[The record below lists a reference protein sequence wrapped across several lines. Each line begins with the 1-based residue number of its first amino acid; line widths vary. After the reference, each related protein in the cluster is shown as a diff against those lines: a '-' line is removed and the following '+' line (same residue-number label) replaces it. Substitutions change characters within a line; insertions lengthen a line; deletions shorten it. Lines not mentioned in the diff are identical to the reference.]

1 MHLLREEVHNPMLR
15 AVLFDLDNTLYDL
28 RAHWIT
34 CLRHALAN
42 VAAYTHYDLETLVHT
57 ALAAKVWIEQL
68 PDFLRAQGIVDQRI
82 IDDAFI
88 LYRNIWFDTL
98 TLDPEAPALLTSL
111 GAHYRLAL
119 VTNGPSWSQRPKIE
133 RFHLSSYMHTI
144 IVSEE
149 VGCAKPDPQIF
160 HIALRALAVA
170 PDEAIFVGD
179 SPEHDLHGAAMAGMR
194 AIWVNRHGATL
205 PPDTPQPIAVVE
217 GLRDLAAIIRACA
230 S

>member
-1 MHLLREEVHNPMLR
+1 MLR

-28 RAHWIT
+28 QAHWIA
-34 CLRHALAN
+34 CLRHALAS
-42 VAAYTHYDLETLVHT
+42 ASSYAHYDLEMLAQA

-68 PDFLRAQGIVDQRI
+68 PDFLRAQGIADQRI
-82 IDDAFI
+82 IDDASAR
-88 LYRNIWFDTL
+88 YRNIWFDTL

-133 RFHLSSYMHTI
+133 RFRLSSYMHTI
-144 IVSEE
+144 VVSEE

-160 HIALRALAVA
+160 HIALRALAVT

-179 SPEHDLHGAAMAGMR
+179 SPEHDLQGAAMAGMR
-194 AIWVNRHGATL
+194 AIWVNRHGAML
-205 PPDTPQPIAVVE
+205 PPDAPQPIAVVE
-217 GLRDLAAIIRACA
+217 GLRDLAAIIRACT